1 MADLETLQTTE
12 DLTMADKGTFQTSKA
27 LGWHPVTLQ
36 TSKVRSKLDLEIF
49 QLLFSSIV
57 SSLIGH

>member
-27 LGWHPVTLQ
+27 LG
-36 TSKVRSKLDLEIF
+36 
-49 QLLFSSIV
+49 
-57 SSLIGH
+57 